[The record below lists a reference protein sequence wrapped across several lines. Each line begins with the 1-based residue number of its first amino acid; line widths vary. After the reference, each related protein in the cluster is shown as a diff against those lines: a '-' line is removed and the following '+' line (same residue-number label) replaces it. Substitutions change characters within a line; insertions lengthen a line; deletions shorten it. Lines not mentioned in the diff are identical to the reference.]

1 MNKKFFT
8 YIPHQKNKNIKINKE
23 FSINLINT
31 IENHYNMVEN
41 FLNKLMLI
49 NHDFIIKNEK
59 IDENTIKLS
68 ITIYYDNLRRKYI
81 KFILLIMKDKKYIE
95 YSPIFLNEINLKKD
109 YSFIEEEID
118 FSLEELENFFYILIN
133 EI

>member
-8 YIPHQKNKNIKINKE
+8 YIPHQKNKNNIINKE
-23 FSINLINT
+23 FSINLNNT
-31 IENHYNMVEN
+31 IENNYNMVEN

-59 IDENTIKLS
+59 IDENTIKLT

-109 YSFIEEEID
+109 YSFIEEEIN
-118 FSLEELENFFYILIN
+118 FSLEELENFFYLLLN